1 MTFSTPIETD
11 PALEQFVRQPVSREM
26 IRHLAQKASAV
37 IRCEPTVAQPAPR
50 ARLPPTPPRTPPQSG
65 ASTPAVPEVPLP
77 SLEAFIGSL
86 VGRSHVQVPTLM
98 TSLVY
103 LDRLHRRLPP
113 VAKGMRCTVHRIFL
127 AALILAA
134 KYLNDSSPKNK
145 HWARYSC
152 VRGYEGFG
160 FSVTEVNL
168 MEKQL
173 LFLLDWDLRVTHE
186 DLLTHL
192 APFLDPIRTRLLRQ
206 QEEDLLARQERL
218 RERDIIRQHHLVEQ
232 SRYHQFPVVEARPQ
246 MTHVDIP
253 LYESPTTM
261 YPSVSCSDL
270 DHVPTRPTL
279 GNCTYSS
286 RCNSSLAVPYGQAR
300 PSLSPPSSS
309 EVPALSRSGTV
320 DTYATPSRSSSS
332 LGTPSSISG
341 SYVELDDEVV
351 AQVAGMHGSPSAPLV
366 AVPMAMGRDTLKSS
380 SHTVKIHPLNLDR
393 LEDGK
398 PLKKQKTTAGNIFSR
413 FLGAG
418 VTERYERLNTR
429 GRPQYV

>member
-1 MTFSTPIETD
+1 MTFSTSVETD
-11 PALEQFVRQPVSREM
+11 PALEQFVRQPVSRDM

-37 IRCEPTVAQPAPR
+37 IRCESIAAQPAGR
-50 ARLPPTPPRTPPQSG
+50 ARLPPTPPRTPPPSG
-65 ASTPAVPEVPLP
+65 AAPAPAAPEVPLP

-152 VRGYEGFG
+152 VRGYDGFG

-173 LFLLDWDLRVTHE
+173 LFLLDWDLRVTHD

-192 APFLDPIRTRLLRQ
+192 APFLEPIRARLRRQ
-206 QEEDLLARQERL
+206 EEEDLLARQERL
-218 RERDIIRQHHLVEQ
+218 REREIIRQHHMLDPH
-232 SRYHQFPVVEARPQ
+232 RYHQYPVVEARPPMM
-246 MTHVDIP
+246 MTATTMRSDLP
-253 LYESPTTM
+253 LYDSPTTM
-261 YPSVSCSDL
+261 TCAEL
-270 DHVPTRPTL
+270 DHVAVRPTL

-286 RCNSSLAVPYGQAR
+286 RSNSSLAVPYGQAR
-300 PSLSPPSSS
+300 PSLSPPLSID
-309 EVPALSRSGTV
+309 VPALSRSGTD
-320 DTYATPSRSSSS
+320 DTYTPSRSSSS
-332 LGTPSSISG
+332 LGTPSSSVD
-341 SYVELDDEVV
+341 SYVDIDEDQGV
-351 AQVAGMHGSPSAPLV
+351 QVAGMHGSPSAPLV
-366 AVPMAMGRDTLKSS
+366 SVATAATALKSS
-380 SHTVKIHPLNLDR
+380 SQTIKIHQLSLDR

-398 PLKKQKTTAGNIFSR
+398 PPKKQKTAGNIFSR
-413 FLGAG
+413 FLGTG
-418 VTERYERLNTR
+418 VTERYERLNVR
-429 GRPQYV
+429 ARPQYV